1 MGDLQP
7 QLKLAEAAGP
17 PLTGSPQALR
27 LSLDQATERHARNIA
42 VVSLYQSPL
51 PEPSTSFESAQK
63 HLTWTYEQLDQGAGR
78 IAASLSQKGV
88 GKGMRVAVLIS
99 NSAEWALLFWAT
111 VKLSATF
118 VPLDPRAVS
127 RAAEIHHYLQ
137 VVRPAVLVVANGAAA
152 DLLQRNNASD
162 LEDIAIKL
170 TANPHVLVQSFAPL
184 ASLLQE
190 PVPGDTLRNAISEAH
205 LYHQDDDVVLIV
217 FTSGTSSFPKACP
230 HTNRTIW
237 AVLAAGRSLSP
248 TDASDRLVQHLP
260 PSHVFAVFAMIHCW
274 CAGATVA
281 YPSEAFDATATLD
294 AIEEVQCTQMPGK
307 ISCSLY
313 SLDT

>member
-51 PEPSTSFESAQK
+51 PELSTSFEPAQK

-118 VPLDPRAVS
+118 VPRAVS

-190 PVPGDTLRNAISEAH
+190 PVPGDTL
-205 LYHQDDDVVLIV
+205 
-217 FTSGTSSFPKACP
+217 
-230 HTNRTIW
+230 
-237 AVLAAGRSLSP
+237 
-248 TDASDRLVQHLP
+248 
-260 PSHVFAVFAMIHCW
+260 
-274 CAGATVA
+274 
-281 YPSEAFDATATLD
+281 
-294 AIEEVQCTQMPGK
+294 
-307 ISCSLY
+307 
-313 SLDT
+313 